1 MRKWVP
7 IIDEAECT
15 GCSACVDAC
24 DPQSL
29 VIQEKLAVL
38 TSPET
43 CESCGEECIPTCT
56 VECMQ
61 MAWVE
66 VQGDTSIGR
75 WEGAAAAAA

>member
-29 VIQEKLAVL
+29 VMQDNVAVL
-38 TSPET
+38 SPET

-66 VQGDTSIGR
+66 VEGDTSIGR
-75 WEGAAAAAA
+75 WQSGDEVAA